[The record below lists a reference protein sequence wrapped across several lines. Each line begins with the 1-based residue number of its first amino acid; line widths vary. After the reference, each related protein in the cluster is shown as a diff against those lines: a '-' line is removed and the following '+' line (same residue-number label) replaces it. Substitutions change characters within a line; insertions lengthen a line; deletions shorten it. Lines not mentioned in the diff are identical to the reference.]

1 MNGDHVICNRSYFW
15 VIFGIATQPELWA
28 RVNRCG
34 DTAVSNR
41 GTDSG
46 VGLDHVGGTAL
57 KELIHSPCTTG
68 QVCRRVKNIFTPEP
82 KNGPYSPCSCY
93 SCQKPFFVSMLPS

>member
-1 MNGDHVICNRSYFW
+1 MNGYHVICNRSYFW
-15 VIFGIATQPELWA
+15 DIFGIATQPELWA

-46 VGLDHVGGTAL
+46 VGLDHVGGTAPQGL
-57 KELIHSPCTTG
+57 MHNPCTAG
-68 QVCRRVKNIFTPEP
+68 QICRGVKNTLPLSQ
-82 KNGPYSPCSCY
+82 KNGPHCPCSC
-93 SCQKPFFVSMLPS
+93 CN